1 MLASI
6 VLLLMATLVAS
17 ASAVLTFVYL
27 TRKEEDEKFEALE
40 FRIEELT
47 RQRDALLARLA
58 YLSEFDDTDKEDILE
73 VLRNPYDDPIGRKH
87 KEELAGLLNTQIGD
101 FAS

>member
-1 MLASI
+1 MLLSI
-6 VLLLMATLVAS
+6 VLLLIATGLVAS

-27 TRKEEDEKFEALE
+27 TRKEEDEFEALE
-40 FRIEELT
+40 LRIEELT
-47 RQRDALLARLA
+47 RRRDALLARLS
-58 YLSEFDDTDKEDILE
+58 YLSEFDDTDKEEFFE
-73 VLRNPYDDPIGRKH
+73 VLRNPYNDPIGRKH